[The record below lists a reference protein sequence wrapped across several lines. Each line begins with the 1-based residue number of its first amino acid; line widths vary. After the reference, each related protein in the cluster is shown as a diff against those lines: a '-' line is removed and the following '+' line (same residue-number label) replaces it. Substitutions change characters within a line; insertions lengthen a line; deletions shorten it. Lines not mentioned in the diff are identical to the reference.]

1 MSLRIIIKIIKTFI
15 YYVIEVIPITFIIK
29 SEYKFFAVN
38 LAFLD
43 NTTKAQGFS
52 QKQKKVMW
60 PGTLQILLHRF
71 YKLICQFLNKK
82 KVVKKFINYIDVYL

>member
-29 SEYKFFAVN
+29 SEYKFFVVN

-52 QKQKKVMW
+52 QKQKK
-60 PGTLQILLHRF
+60 
-71 YKLICQFLNKK
+71 
-82 KVVKKFINYIDVYL
+82 